1 VGAVATRRVVVFVLV
16 SLVAVG
22 ALPSAGGVAPAGEDD
37 GRAGKLHWKSC
48 FRAFECA
55 KLKVA
60 LDYERPQGRQ
70 IKLALIRFP
79 ANREKDRIGSLIVNP
94 GGPGGS
100 GIESVVTH
108 ALSYPRGLRQRF
120 DIVGFDP
127 RGVGESSPVDCLGD
141 RALDEY
147 LAVDPNP
154 DSPDERMALVA
165 SAERFAEGCR
175 AKRGDLLPF
184 ISGANVARDMDRIRK
199 AVGDR
204 KLTYAGFSYGTY
216 LGAMYAEL
224 FPDRVRALVLDG
236 AIDPALTGEE
246 FLLQLAE
253 ARERALQAFLAQC
266 ATDRECP
273 FFSDGN
279 PLAAYDALM
288 ERIDRERVPAPDAGH
303 GRELGPSEA
312 LTGVVSQLHGGE
324 AGWGML
330 ATTLAQAAAG
340 DGSSLVEAADE
351 FNRRDPDGNY
361 RTNLVEANVA
371 ISCIDFPL
379 PRTVDAYTAL
389 EQEMRARAPHFARAR
404 PSCAFWR
411 VPLAPRPMPLRGEG
425 ALPILVI
432 STTAD
437 PATPLAWSEA
447 LAQQLE
453 SAVLLT
459 ADSYQHTAFASMGI
473 DCVDNI
479 GVRYLIDLEA
489 PADGTHC
496 ASPGD

>member
-1 VGAVATRRVVVFVLV
+1 VVFVLV

-22 ALPSAGGVAPAGEDD
+22 VLTSADGGVPDGEDD
-37 GRAGKLHWKSC
+37 GRAGELQWKSC
-48 FRAFECA
+48 YRAFECA
-55 KLKVA
+55 KLKVP
-60 LDYERPQGRQ
+60 LDYERPQGKQ

-79 ANREKDRIGSLIVNP
+79 ANRETDRIGSLIVNP

-100 GIESVVTH
+100 GIDSVVTH
-108 ALSYPRGLRQRF
+108 APRYPRELRQRF

-127 RGVGESSPVDCLGD
+127 RGVGKSSPVACLGD

-147 LAVDPNP
+147 VAVDPNP
-154 DSPDERMALVA
+154 DSPEERTALVA
-165 SAERFAEGCR
+165 SAERLAEGCSAESR
-175 AKRGDLLPF
+175 ELLPF

-216 LGAMYAEL
+216 LGAIYAEL
-224 FPDRVRALVLDG
+224 FPGRVRALVLDG
-236 AIDPALTGEE
+236 AIDPELTGEE

-253 ARERALQAFLAQC
+253 AREQALQAFLAQC
-266 ATDRECP
+266 GADPECP

-288 ERIDRERVPAPDAGH
+288 ERIDREGVPAPDAGP

-312 LTGVVSQLHGGE
+312 LNGVVSQLHGGE

-330 ATTLAQAAAG
+330 ATTLAQAGAG
-340 DGSSLVEAADE
+340 DGSALVEVADE
-351 FNRRDPDGNY
+351 FNRRDPEGNY

-379 PRTVDAYTAL
+379 PRTVDAYAAV
-389 EQEMRARAPHFARAR
+389 EQEMRTRAPHFVRAR
-404 PSCAFWR
+404 PSCASWR
-411 VPLAPRPMPLRGEG
+411 VPLAPRPMPLRGAG
-425 ALPILVI
+425 APPILVI
-432 STTAD
+432 ATTGD

-453 SAVLLT
+453 SAVLLI

-473 DCVDNI
+473 DCVDDI
-479 GVRYLIDLEA
+479 GVQYLVDLEVPTYGTRCEA
-489 PADGTHC
+489 PG
-496 ASPGD
+496 G